1 MYLGGAGMKAQL
13 KYADRRG
20 CPVAVIQGGDERA
33 KGELQ
38 IKDLIEGARMSA
50 EITGNA
56 EWRAARPAQVTV
68 AESELVAEVK
78 KILAAQAADRAK

>member
-1 MYLGGAGMKAQL
+1 E
-13 KYADRRG
+13 
-20 CPVAVIQGGDERA
+20 V
-33 KGELQ
+33 Q

-50 EITGNA
+50 EITDNA

-78 KILAAQAADRAK
+78 KILAAQAADRAKGGA